1 MKILTQYTDEMVQ
14 MRRSIHQK
22 PETGWTEFRT
32 TTLIVRRLK
41 ELGFKVLQGTS
52 VINPDFVM
60 GRYDE
65 EVELG
70 IERAL
75 DAGITQEEIDATGGY
90 TGAVG
95 IWETGRP
102 GPVTALRF
110 DIDALYVPET
120 QCMNHMPRREG
131 FASEYPG
138 IMHACGH
145 DCHAAIGLS
154 LAHWI
159 VDHAEE
165 LCGRI
170 KLLFQPAEEGTRGA
184 RAMAESGIVD
194 DVDILFASHIGCTPK
209 LGFVTIS
216 SPGYNATIKFDVSFT
231 GKPAHSVANPQDGR
245 NALMGACHTAV
256 MVGSLPRHGA
266 GLTTVSCG
274 KIVAGEMR
282 NVVPVHA
289 NMQMEVRGATDEL
302 CQYMFEQVERCVKA
316 NAQAFDLEYK
326 VKKVGEALTM
336 HPDED
341 LAKLIEHCA
350 AEVVGADHVNYYSER
365 GGSED
370 VTILMKRVQSHGGKA
385 AHFYY
390 GADHNGQHRS
400 DFDPDD
406 VKSMPVGFTVQ
417 TKLIEAT
424 NGMNKTER

>member
-1 MKILTQYTDEMVQ
+1 
-14 MRRSIHQK
+14 
-22 PETGWTEFRT
+22 
-32 TTLIVRRLK
+32 
-41 ELGFKVLQGTS
+41 
-52 VINPDFVM
+52 
-60 GRYDE
+60 
-65 EVELG
+65 
-70 IERAL
+70 
-75 DAGITQEEIDATGGY
+75 
-90 TGAVG
+90 
-95 IWETGRP
+95 
-102 GPVTALRF
+102 
-110 DIDALYVPET
+110 
-120 QCMNHMPRREG
+120 
-131 FASEYPG
+131 
-138 IMHACGH
+138 MHACGH

-159 VDHAEE
+159 VDHANT
-165 LCGRI
+165 LCGTI

-209 LGFVTIS
+209 LGFVTVT

-316 NAQAFDLEYK
+316 NAEAFDLQYE

-341 LAKLIEHCA
+341 LAQLIEHCA
-350 AEVVGADHVNYYSER
+350 AEVVGADHVDYYSER

-370 VTILMKRVQSHGGKA
+370 VTILMKRVQAHGGKA

-417 TKLIEAT
+417 TKLLEAT
-424 NGMNKTER
+424 NGVKED

>member
-32 TTLIVRRLK
+32 TALIVRRLK
-41 ELGFKVLQGTS
+41 ELGFNVLQGTA

-60 GRYDE
+60 GRYDT
-65 EVELG
+65 EVKLG
-70 IERAL
+70 ISRAL
-75 DAGITQEEIDATGGY
+75 EAGISQNEIDATDGY

-120 QCMNHMPRREG
+120 QCSDHLPRQLG
-131 FASEYPG
+131 FASEYDG
-138 IMHACGH
+138 VMHACGH

-159 VDHAEE
+159 VDHANT
-165 LCGRI
+165 LCGTI

-209 LGFVTIS
+209 LGFVTVT

-316 NAQAFDLEYK
+316 NAEAFDLQYE

-341 LAKLIEHCA
+341 LAQLIELCA
-350 AEVVGADHVNYYSER
+350 AEVVGADHVDYYSER

-370 VTILMKRVQSHGGKA
+370 VTILMKRVQAHGGKA

-417 TKLIEAT
+417 TKLLEAT
-424 NGMNKTER
+424 NGVKED

>member
-138 IMHACGH
+138 VMHACGH

-184 RAMAESGIVD
+184 RSMAESGIVD

-209 LGFVTIS
+209 LGFVTIT

-350 AEVVGADHVNYYSER
+350 AEVVGADHVDYYSER

>member
-138 IMHACGH
+138 VMHACGH

-209 LGFVTIS
+209 LGFVTIT

>member
-32 TTLIVRRLK
+32 TALIVRRLK
-41 ELGFKVLQGTS
+41 ELGFNVLQGTAI
-52 VINPDFVM
+52 INPDFVM
-60 GRYDE
+60 GRYDA
-65 EVELG
+65 EVKLG
-70 IERAL
+70 ISRAL
-75 DAGITQEEIDATGGY
+75 EAGISQKEIDATDGY

-120 QCMNHMPRREG
+120 QCSDHLPRQLG
-131 FASEYPG
+131 FASEYDG
-138 IMHACGH
+138 VMHACGH

-159 VDHAEE
+159 VDHADT
-165 LCGRI
+165 LCGTI

-209 LGFVTIS
+209 LGFVTVT

-316 NAQAFDLEYK
+316 NAEAFDLQYE

-341 LAKLIEHCA
+341 LAQLIELCA
-350 AEVVGADHVNYYSER
+350 AEVVGADHVDYYSER

-370 VTILMKRVQSHGGKA
+370 VTILMKRVQAHGGKA

-417 TKLIEAT
+417 TKLLETT
-424 NGMNKTER
+424 NGVKED

>member
-209 LGFVTIS
+209 LGFVTIT

-406 VKSMPVGFTVQ
+406 VKSMPVCFTVQ

>member
-120 QCMNHMPRREG
+120 QCINHMPRREG

-209 LGFVTIS
+209 LGFVTIT

>member
-120 QCMNHMPRREG
+120 QCINHMPRREG

-138 IMHACGH
+138 VMHACGH

-209 LGFVTIS
+209 LGFVTIT

>member
-209 LGFVTIS
+209 LGFVTIT

-256 MVGSLPRHGA
+256 MVGSLPRHSA

-424 NGMNKTER
+424 NGMNKTKR

>member
-194 DVDILFASHIGCTPK
+194 DVDLLFASHIGCTPK
-209 LGFVTIS
+209 LGFVTIT

-316 NAQAFDLEYK
+316 NAQAFNLEYK

>member
-1 MKILTQYTDEMVQ
+1 MTILTQYTDEMVRI
-14 MRRSIHQK
+14 RRNIHQK

-32 TTLIVRRLK
+32 TALIARRLK

-60 GRYDE
+60 GRYDT
-65 EVELG
+65 EVALG
-70 IERAL
+70 IKRAL
-75 DAGITQEEIDATGGY
+75 DSGISQDEIDATEGY

-95 IWETGRP
+95 IWKTGRP

-120 QCMNHMPRREG
+120 TSPNHLPRQQG
-131 FASEYPG
+131 FASEYDG

-159 VDHAEE
+159 VDHTDE
-165 LCGRI
+165 LCGTI

-209 LGFVTIS
+209 LGFVTVT

-231 GKPAHSVANPQDGR
+231 GRPAHSVANPQDGR

-316 NAQAFDLEYK
+316 NADAFDLQYDI
-326 VKKVGEALTM
+326 KKVGEALTM

-350 AEVVGADHVNYYSER
+350 KEVVGKDHVDYYSEK

-390 GADHNGQHRS
+390 GANHNGQHRS

-406 VKSMPVGFTVQ
+406 VKSMPIGFTVQ
-417 TKLIEAT
+417 TKLVQKS
-424 NGMNKTER
+424 NGIKANPQ

>member
-32 TTLIVRRLK
+32 TALIVRRLK
-41 ELGFKVLQGTS
+41 ELGFNVLQGTA

-60 GRYDE
+60 GRYDT
-65 EVELG
+65 EVKLG
-70 IERAL
+70 ISRAL
-75 DAGITQEEIDATGGY
+75 EAGISQNEIDATDGY

-120 QCMNHMPRREG
+120 QCSDHLPRQLG
-131 FASEYPG
+131 FASEYDG
-138 IMHACGH
+138 VMHACGH

-159 VDHAEE
+159 VDHANT
-165 LCGRI
+165 LCGTI

-209 LGFVTIS
+209 LGFVTVT

-316 NAQAFDLEYK
+316 NAEAFDLQYE

-341 LAKLIEHCA
+341 LAQLIELCA
-350 AEVVGADHVNYYSER
+350 AEVVGADHVDYYSER

-370 VTILMKRVQSHGGKA
+370 VTILMKRVQAHGGKA

-417 TKLIEAT
+417 TKLLETT
-424 NGMNKTER
+424 NGVKED

>member
-120 QCMNHMPRREG
+120 QCINHMPRREG

-209 LGFVTIS
+209 LGFVTIT

-350 AEVVGADHVNYYSER
+350 AEVVGADHVDYYSER

-370 VTILMKRVQSHGGKA
+370 VTILMKRVQSDGGKA

>member
-32 TTLIVRRLK
+32 TALIVRRLK
-41 ELGFKVLQGTS
+41 ELGFNVLQGTA

-60 GRYDE
+60 GRYDT
-65 EVELG
+65 EVKLG
-70 IERAL
+70 ISRAL
-75 DAGITQEEIDATGGY
+75 EAGISQKEIDATDGY

-120 QCMNHMPRREG
+120 QCSNHLPRQLG
-131 FASEYPG
+131 FASEYDG
-138 IMHACGH
+138 VMHACGH

-159 VDHAEE
+159 VDHANT
-165 LCGRI
+165 LCGTI

-209 LGFVTIS
+209 LGFVTVT

-245 NALMGACHTAV
+245 NALIGACHTAV

-316 NAQAFDLEYK
+316 NAEAFDLQYE

-341 LAKLIEHCA
+341 LAQLIELCA
-350 AEVVGADHVNYYSER
+350 AEVVGADHVDYYSER

-370 VTILMKRVQSHGGKA
+370 VTILMKRVQAHGGKA

-417 TKLIEAT
+417 TKLLETT
-424 NGMNKTER
+424 NGVKED

>member
-209 LGFVTIS
+209 LGFVTIT

>member
-32 TTLIVRRLK
+32 TALIVRRLK
-41 ELGFKVLQGTS
+41 ELGFNVLQGTA

-60 GRYDE
+60 GRYDT
-65 EVELG
+65 EVKLG
-70 IERAL
+70 ISRAL
-75 DAGITQEEIDATGGY
+75 EAGISQKEIDATDGY

-120 QCMNHMPRREG
+120 QCSNHLPRQLG
-131 FASEYPG
+131 FASEYDG
-138 IMHACGH
+138 VMHACGH

-159 VDHAEE
+159 VDHANT
-165 LCGRI
+165 LCGTI

-209 LGFVTIS
+209 LGFVTVT

-316 NAQAFDLEYK
+316 NAEAFDLQYE

-341 LAKLIEHCA
+341 LAQLIEHCA
-350 AEVVGADHVNYYSER
+350 AEVVGADHVDYYSER

-370 VTILMKRVQSHGGKA
+370 VTILMKRVQAHGGKA

-417 TKLIEAT
+417 TKLLETT
-424 NGMNKTER
+424 NGVKED

>member
-120 QCMNHMPRREG
+120 QCMNHLPRREG

-138 IMHACGH
+138 VMHACGH

-209 LGFVTIS
+209 LGFVTIT

-350 AEVVGADHVNYYSER
+350 AEVVGADHVDYYSER

>member
-138 IMHACGH
+138 VMHACGH

-209 LGFVTIS
+209 LGFVTIT

-350 AEVVGADHVNYYSER
+350 AEVVGADHVDYYSER

>member
-120 QCMNHMPRREG
+120 QCINHMPRREG

-209 LGFVTIS
+209 LGFVTIT

-350 AEVVGADHVNYYSER
+350 AEVVGADHVDYYSER

>member
-120 QCMNHMPRREG
+120 QCKNHMPRREG

-138 IMHACGH
+138 VMHACGH

-209 LGFVTIS
+209 LGFVTIT

-350 AEVVGADHVNYYSER
+350 AEVVGADHVDYYSER

>member
-138 IMHACGH
+138 VMHACGH

-209 LGFVTIS
+209 LGFVTIT

-274 KIVAGEMR
+274 KIIAGEMR

-350 AEVVGADHVNYYSER
+350 AEVVGTDHVDYYSER